1 MVDGHV
7 GAGIDGGNPQADDV
21 GAHLV
26 ADLVGVDDVAERL
39 GHLTALAVE
48 REALRDDRLVRSVA
62 VGAHRGEQRALE
74 PTAVLVGALEVHVRR
89 VLQLGT
95 VLADGLPGDAG
106 VPPHVE
112 DVLIGLEVMAAA
124 LGADAGLAQVA
135 LGSVGEPGVG
145 ALLVE
150 ELDDG
155 VERGVVHDLLAAVG
169 AGVAGDR
176 HAPVALAADAPVGTL
191 LDHGTNAVGGMGR
204 IPLDVLADLFA
215 SLLAQTGL
223 VHRDKPLVGSTEE
236 HRVLAAPAVRIAVRD
251 LLLEDQGAALA
262 QELDDV
268 RVGLI
273 GIHATEGATGTKLLA
288 GVELAVVIDRHADV
302 GDALLEAGKV
312 VIDAVTGRVV
322 DDTGTVIDTDVIGQQ
337 RHALNAV
344 KDRLLVVDVVE
355 GLGRNHVGLAVDH
368 DRGVLP
374 AKLLAALGSQVFEH
388 DLGTAL
394 VFNGDV
400 GGTGL
405 EGNGLVGRDGPRR
418 SRPDDEVDRAVE
430 VLEAGG
436 LGGHLK
442 AHEDGRARLVGVLDL
457 GLGQRS
463 VAVLAPVNRLVA
475 AIDHALIEHGLEDLD
490 VGGVMLVIERQVG
503 VVPVAEHAQATETG
517 LLQLDVLDSELVA
530 ELTNLG
536 RGGLVELLGAKLLLD
551 LVLDRLAVAV
561 PTGDVG
567 NLIAL
572 HHPVAVDH
580 VLGNLVHGVAD
591 VDRAVGV
598 RRAVMQHELLVTLVL
613 LQNLLVD
620 LVVLPVLESLGLGL
634 GKTGTH
640 GKTGFGQIHR
650 LLVLVCHGTP
660 FMSWARTPS
669 GHQKAPV
676 PASWDE
682 APQIGLRARKSS
694 SLNHPA

>member
-1 MVDGHV
+1 MVDGNV

-26 ADLVGVDDVAERL
+26 ADLVGVYDVAERL
-39 GHLTALAVE
+39 GHLAALAIE
-48 REALRDDRLVRSVA
+48 REALRDDRLVRSMA
-62 VGAHRGEQRALE
+62 VGTHRGEQRALE
-74 PTAVLVGALEVHVRR
+74 PTAVLVGALEVHIRR
-89 VLQLGT
+89 ILQLGT

-106 VPPHVE
+106 IPPHVE

-155 VERGVVHDLLAAVG
+155 VERSVVHDLLAAVG
-169 AGVAGDR
+169 TGVAGDR
-176 HAPVALAADAPVGTL
+176 HAPVALTADAPVGTL
-191 LDHGTNAVGGMGR
+191 LNHGADAVGGVSR
-204 IPLDVLADLFA
+204 IPLDVLANLLT
-215 SLLAQTGL
+215 SLLAQTSL

-251 LLLEDQGAALA
+251 LLLEDQGSALA

-273 GIHATEGATGTKLLA
+273 GIHTAEGATGAKLLT

-302 GDALLEAGKV
+302 GDALLEAGKIV
-312 VIDAVTGRVV
+312 VDAVAGRVV

-337 RHALNAV
+337 RHALNTV
-344 KDRLLVVDVVE
+344 KDWLLVVDMVE
-355 GLGRNHVGLAVDH
+355 GLGGNHIGLAVDH
-368 DRGVLP
+368 NRGVIP
-374 AKLLAALGSQVFEH
+374 AKLLTALGSQVLEH
-388 DLGTAL
+388 DLGTTIVL
-394 VFNGDV
+394 NGNV
-400 GGTGL
+400 GGAGL
-405 EGNGLVGRDGPRR
+405 EGNGLVGGDGPRR
-418 SRPDDEVDRAVE
+418 GRPDDKVNRAVE

-436 LGGHLK
+436 LGSHLE
-442 AHEDGRARLVGVLDL
+442 AHENGRARLVGVLDL
-457 GLGQRS
+457 GLGQRG

-475 AIDHALIEHGLEDLD
+475 AINHALIEHGLEDLD
-490 VGGVMLVIERQVG
+490 IGGVMLVIERQIG
-503 VVPVAEHAQATETG
+503 VVPVAEHAQTAEAS
-517 LLQLDVLDSELVA
+517 LLKLDVLDSELVA
-530 ELTNLG
+530 KLTDLG
-536 RGGLVELLGAKLLLD
+536 RGGLVELLGAELLLD
-551 LVLDRLAVAV
+551 LMLDRLTMAV
-561 PTGDVG
+561 PTGDIG

-580 VLGNLVHGVAD
+580 VLGDLVHGMAD
-591 VDRAVGV
+591 VDRTVGV
-598 RRAVMQHELLVTLVL
+598 RRTVVQHELLVTLVL

-620 LVVLPVLESLGLGL
+620 LVILPVLESLGLGL

-640 GKTGFGQIHR
+640 GKTGLGQIHR

-660 FMSWARTPS
+660 FMSWARTPV
-669 GHQKAPV
+669 GHQKSARPYKLGRS
-676 PASWDE
+676 ATK
-682 APQIGLRARKSS
+682 RAAC
-694 SLNHPA
+694 P

>member
-1 MVDGHV
+1 
-7 GAGIDGGNPQADDV
+7 
-21 GAHLV
+21 
-26 ADLVGVDDVAERL
+26 
-39 GHLTALAVE
+39 
-48 REALRDDRLVRSVA
+48 
-62 VGAHRGEQRALE
+62 
-74 PTAVLVGALEVHVRR
+74 
-89 VLQLGT
+89 
-95 VLADGLPGDAG
+95 
-106 VPPHVE
+106 
-112 DVLIGLEVMAAA
+112 MAAA

-155 VERGVVHDLLAAVG
+155 VERSVVHDLLAAVG
-169 AGVAGDR
+169 TGVAGDR
-176 HAPVALAADAPVGTL
+176 HAPVALTADAPVGTL
-191 LDHGTNAVGGMGR
+191 LNHGADAVCRVGR
-204 IPLDVLADLFA
+204 IPLDVLANLLA
-215 SLLAQTGL
+215 SLLAQTSL

-262 QELDDV
+262 QELDDM
-268 RVGLI
+268 RVGLV
-273 GIHATEGATGTKLLA
+273 GIHAAEGAAGTKLLA

-302 GDALLEAGKV
+302 GDALLEAGEV
-312 VIDAVTGRVV
+312 VVDAVAGRVV

-355 GLGRNHVGLAVDH
+355 GLGGNHIGLAVDH
-368 DRGVLP
+368 NRGVLP
-374 AKLLAALGSQVFEH
+374 AKLLAALGSQVLEH
-388 DLGTAL
+388 DLGAAVVL
-394 VFNGDV
+394 NGDV

-405 EGNGLVGRDGPRR
+405 EGNCLVGGDGPRR
-418 SRPDDEVDRAVE
+418 GRPDDKVNRAVE

-457 GLGQRS
+457 GLSKCGM
-463 VAVLAPVNRLVA
+463 AVLAPVDGLVT
-475 AIDHALIEHGLEDLD
+475 AIDHALVEHGLEDLD
-490 VGGVMLVIERQVG
+490 VGGVMLVIERQIG
-503 VVPVAEHAQATETG
+503 VVPIAEHAQATEAG

-530 ELTNLG
+530 KLADLS
-536 RGGLVELLGAKLLLD
+536 RGGLVELLGAELLLD
-551 LVLDRLAVAV
+551 LMLDRLAMAV
-561 PTGDVG
+561 PTGDIG

-572 HHPVAVDH
+572 HHPVTVDH
-580 VLGNLVHGVAD
+580 VLGDLVHGVAD

-598 RRAVMQHELLVTLVL
+598 RRAVVQHELLVTLVL

-640 GKTGFGQIHR
+640 GKTGLGQIHR

-660 FMSWARTPS
+660 FMSWACTPV
-669 GHQKAPV
+669 GHQKSARPYKLGRSATKRTV
-676 PASWDE
+676 R
-682 APQIGLRARKSS
+682 PQKLFV
-694 SLNHPA
+694 

>member
-1 MVDGHV
+1 MVDGDV
-7 GAGIDGGNPQADDV
+7 GAGVDRGNPQTDDV

-26 ADLVGVDDVAERL
+26 ADLIGVDDVAERL

-48 REALRDDRLVRSVA
+48 GEALRDDRLVRSVA

-74 PTAVLVGALEVHVRR
+74 PTAVLVGTLEVHIRR
-89 VLQLGT
+89 VLQLGA
-95 VLADGLPGDAG
+95 VLADGLPRHAG

-112 DVLIGLEVMAAA
+112 NVLISLEVMAAT
-124 LGADAGLAQVA
+124 LGANARLAQVA
-135 LGSVGEPGVG
+135 LGSVGKPGVG

-155 VERGVVHDLLAAVG
+155 VERGVVHNLLAAVG
-169 AGVAGDR
+169 ASVARDR
-176 HAPVALAADAPVGTL
+176 HAPVALTADAPVGTL
-191 LDHGTNAVGGMGR
+191 LDHGADAVGGVSR
-204 IPLDVLADLFA
+204 IPLDVLANLLA
-215 SLLAQTGL
+215 SLLTQAGL

-236 HRVLAAPAVRIAVRD
+236 HRVLAAPAVRIAVRN
-251 LLLEDQGAALA
+251 LLLEDQGTALA

-273 GIHATEGATGTKLLA
+273 GIHTAEGATGAKLLA

-302 GDALLEAGKV
+302 GDALLEAREV

-355 GLGRNHVGLAVDH
+355 GLGGNHVGLSVDH
-368 DRGVLP
+368 NRGVLP
-374 AKLLAALGSQVFEH
+374 AKLLAALGSQVLKH
-388 DLGTAL
+388 DLGTAIVL
-394 VFNGDV
+394 NGDI
-400 GGTGL
+400 GGAGL
-405 EGNGLVGRDGPRR
+405 KGNGLVGGDGPRR
-418 SRPDDEVDRAVE
+418 GRPDDKVDRAIE

-457 GLGQRS
+457 GLGQRG

-475 AIDHALIEHGLEDLD
+475 AIDHALIEHGLKDLD
-490 VGGVMLVIERQVG
+490 IGSIMLVIERQIG
-503 VVPVAEHAQATETG
+503 VVPVAEHAQTTEAG
-517 LLQLDVLDSELVA
+517 LLELDVLDSELVA

-536 RGGLVELLGAKLLLD
+536 RGGLVELLGAELLLD

-561 PTGDVG
+561 PTGDIR
-567 NLIAL
+567 NLITL

-580 VLGNLVHGVAD
+580 VLGDLVHGVAD

-598 RRAVMQHELLVTLVL
+598 RRTVVQHELLMTLVL

-660 FMSWARTPS
+660 FISWARTPV
-669 GHQKAPV
+669 GHQKSARPYKLGRSATKRTV
-676 PASWDE
+676 R
-682 APQIGLRARKSS
+682 PQKLFA
-694 SLNHPA
+694 

>member
-1 MVDGHV
+1 M
-7 GAGIDGGNPQADDV
+7 
-21 GAHLV
+21 
-26 ADLVGVDDVAERL
+26 
-39 GHLTALAVE
+39 
-48 REALRDDRLVRSVA
+48 
-62 VGAHRGEQRALE
+62 
-74 PTAVLVGALEVHVRR
+74 
-89 VLQLGT
+89 
-95 VLADGLPGDAG
+95 
-106 VPPHVE
+106 
-112 DVLIGLEVMAAA
+112 
-124 LGADAGLAQVA
+124 
-135 LGSVGEPGVG
+135 
-145 ALLVE
+145 E

-191 LDHGTNAVGGMGR
+191 LDHGTDAVGRVGR
-204 IPLDVLADLFA
+204 IPLDVLTDLLA

-223 VHRDKPLVGSTEE
+223 VHRDEPLVGSTEE

-273 GIHATEGATGTKLLA
+273 GIHAAEGAAGAKLLA

-302 GDALLEAGKV
+302 GDALLEAGEV
-312 VIDAVTGRVV
+312 VVDAVAGRVV

-355 GLGRNHVGLAVDH
+355 GLGGNHVGLAIDH

-374 AKLLAALGSQVFEH
+374 AKLLTTLRSQVLEH

-394 VFNGDV
+394 VLNGDI
-400 GGTGL
+400 GGARL
-405 EGNGLVGRDGPRR
+405 KGNGLVGGDGPRR
-418 SRPDDEVDRAVE
+418 GRPDDKVDRAVE

-442 AHEDGRARLVGVLDL
+442 AHENGRARLVGVLYL
-457 GLGQRS
+457 GLGECG
-463 VAVLAPVNRLVA
+463 VAVLAPVDGLVT
-475 AIDHALIEHGLEDLD
+475 AIDHALIEHGLKDLD
-490 VGGVMLVIERQVG
+490 VGGVMLVIKRQVG
-503 VVPVAEHAQATETG
+503 VVPVAEHAQTAETG
-517 LLQLDVLDSELVA
+517 LLQLDVLDRELVA
-530 ELTNLG
+530 ELADLS
-536 RGGLVELLGAKLLLD
+536 RGGLVELLGAELLLD
-551 LVLDRLAVAV
+551 LMLDRLTMAV
-561 PTGDVG
+561 PTGDIRD
-567 NLIAL
+567 LIAL

-580 VLGNLVHGVAD
+580 VLGDLVHGVAD

-598 RRAVMQHELLVTLVL
+598 RRAVVQHEFLVTLVL

-620 LVVLPVLESLGLGL
+620 LVVLPVLESLRLGL

-640 GKTGFGQIHR
+640 GKTGLGQIHR

-669 GHQKAPV
+669 GHQKSARPYKLGRSATKRAV
-676 PASWDE
+676 R
-682 APQIGLRARKSS
+682 PQKLFA
-694 SLNHPA
+694 

>member
-1 MVDGHV
+1 MVDGDV
-7 GAGIDGGNPQADDV
+7 GAGIDGCNPQTDDV

-39 GHLTALAVE
+39 GHLTTLAVE
-48 REALRDDRLVRSVA
+48 GEALRDDRLVRSVA

-74 PTAVLVGALEVHVRR
+74 PTAVLVRALEVDVRR

-95 VLADGLPGDAG
+95 VLADGLPRHAG
-106 VPPHVE
+106 VPPHVK
-112 DVLIGLEVMAAA
+112 DVLISLEVMAAA
-124 LGADAGLAQVA
+124 LGADAGLAQIA
-135 LGSVGEPGVG
+135 LRSVGEPGVG

-176 HAPVALAADAPVGTL
+176 HTPVALTADAPVGTL
-191 LDHGTNAVGGMGR
+191 LDHGANAVGGVGR

-215 SLLAQTGL
+215 SLLAQAGL

-251 LLLEDQGAALA
+251 LLLEDQGATLA

-273 GIHATEGATGTKLLA
+273 GVHTAEGATGAKLLA
-288 GVELAVVIDRHADV
+288 GVELTVVVNRHADV

-312 VIDAVTGRVV
+312 VVDAMAGRVV

-355 GLGRNHVGLAVDH
+355 GLGGNHIGLAVDH

-374 AKLLAALGSQVFEH
+374 AKLLAALGSQVLEH

-394 VFNGDV
+394 VLNGDI
-400 GGTGL
+400 GGAGL
-405 EGNGLVGRDGPRR
+405 KGNGLVGGDGPRR
-418 SRPDDEVDRAVE
+418 GRPDDEVDRAVE

-436 LGGHLK
+436 LGSHLK
-442 AHEDGRARLVGVLDL
+442 AHEDGRARLVGVLNL
-457 GLGQRS
+457 GLGQRGM
-463 VAVLAPVNRLVA
+463 AVLAPVNRLVA
-475 AIDHALIEHGLEDLD
+475 AIDHTLIEHGLKDLD
-490 VGGVMLVIERQVG
+490 VGGIVLVIERQVG
-503 VVPVAEHAQATETG
+503 IVPVAEHTQTTEAG

-530 ELTNLG
+530 ELTDLS
-536 RGGLVELLGAKLLLD
+536 RGGLVELLGAELLLD

-572 HHPVAVDH
+572 HHPVTIDH
-580 VLGNLVHGVAD
+580 VLGNLVHGMAD

-598 RRAVMQHELLVTLVL
+598 RRTVVQHELLVTLVL

-620 LVVLPVLESLGLGL
+620 FVVLPVLESLGLGL

-640 GKTGFGQIHR
+640 GKSGFGQIHR

-669 GHQKAPV
+669 GHQKSARPYKLGRSAAKRTV
-676 PASWDE
+676 R
-682 APQIGLRARKSS
+682 PQKLFA
-694 SLNHPA
+694 

>member
-1 MVDGHV
+1 MS
-7 GAGIDGGNPQADDV
+7 I
-21 GAHLV
+21 
-26 ADLVGVDDVAERL
+26 
-39 GHLTALAVE
+39 
-48 REALRDDRLVRSVA
+48 
-62 VGAHRGEQRALE
+62 GAHRGEQRALE

-89 VLQLGT
+89 ILQLGT
-95 VLADGLPGDAG
+95 ILADGLPGHAG
-106 VPPHVE
+106 IPPHVE
-112 DVLIGLEVMAAA
+112 DILIGLEVMAAA

-176 HAPVALAADAPVGTL
+176 HAPVALTADAPVGTL
-191 LDHGTNAVGGMGR
+191 LDHGADAVGGMSR
-204 IPLDVLADLFA
+204 VPLDVLANLLA

-223 VHRDKPLVGSTEE
+223 VHRDKPLVGGTEE

-251 LLLEDQGAALA
+251 LLLEDQSAALA

-268 RVGLI
+268 RVGLV
-273 GIHATEGATGTKLLA
+273 GIHTAEGTAGTKLLA

-302 GDALLEAGKV
+302 GDALLEAGEV
-312 VIDAVTGRVV
+312 VVDAVAGRVM

-337 RHALNAV
+337 RDALDTV
-344 KDRLLVVDVVE
+344 EDRLLVVDVME
-355 GLGRNHVGLAVDH
+355 GLGGNHVGLAVDH

-374 AKLLAALGSQVFEH
+374 AKLLAALGSQVLEH
-388 DLGTAL
+388 DLGATVVL
-394 VFNGDV
+394 DGNVS
-400 GGTGL
+400 GTGL
-405 EGNGLVGRDGPRR
+405 EGDCLVGGDGPRR
-418 SRPDDEVDRAVE
+418 GRPDDEVDRAVE

-436 LGGHLK
+436 LGGHLE
-442 AHEDGRARLVGVLDL
+442 AHEDGGARLVGVLDL
-457 GLGQRS
+457 GLGKRG
-463 VAVLAPVNRLVA
+463 VAVLAPVDGLVT
-475 AIDHALIEHGLEDLD
+475 AIDHTLIEHGLKDLD
-490 VGGVMLVIERQVG
+490 VGGVVLVIERQIRVI
-503 VVPVAEHAQATETG
+503 PVAEHAQATEAS

-530 ELTNLG
+530 ELANLS
-536 RGGLVELLGAKLLLD
+536 RGGLVELLGAELLLD
-551 LVLDRLAVAV
+551 LVLDRLTVAV
-561 PTGDVG
+561 PTGDIG
-567 NLIAL
+567 DLKAL
-572 HHPVAVDH
+572 HHPVTVDH
-580 VLGNLVHGVAD
+580 VLGDLVHGVAD

-598 RRAVMQHELLVTLVL
+598 RGAVVQHELLVTLVL
-613 LQNLLVD
+613 LQNLLVN

-640 GKTGFGQIHR
+640 GKSGFGQIHR

-660 FMSWARTPS
+660 FMSWARTPV

-682 APQIGLRARKSS
+682 APQSRQYARTK
-694 SLNHPA
+694 LFA

>member
-1 MVDGHV
+1 M
-7 GAGIDGGNPQADDV
+7 
-21 GAHLV
+21 
-26 ADLVGVDDVAERL
+26 
-39 GHLTALAVE
+39 
-48 REALRDDRLVRSVA
+48 
-62 VGAHRGEQRALE
+62 
-74 PTAVLVGALEVHVRR
+74 LVGALEVHIRR
-89 VLQLGT
+89 ILQLGT

-106 VPPHVE
+106 IPPHVE
-112 DVLIGLEVMAAA
+112 DVLICLEMMAAA
-124 LGADAGLAQVA
+124 LGADAGLAQVT

-145 ALLVE
+145 TLLVE
-150 ELDDG
+150 ELDNG

-176 HAPVALAADAPVGTL
+176 HAPVALTADAPVGAL
-191 LDHGTNAVGGMGR
+191 LDHSANAVGGMGR
-204 IPLDVLADLFA
+204 IPLDVLANLLA
-215 SLLAQTGL
+215 SLLAQAGL

-262 QELDDV
+262 QELDDM
-268 RVGLI
+268 RVGLV
-273 GIHATEGATGTKLLA
+273 GIHAAEGAAGTKLLA

-302 GDALLEAGKV
+302 GDAFLEAGEV
-312 VIDAVTGRVV
+312 VVDAVAGRVV

-337 RHALNAV
+337 RHALNTV

-355 GLGRNHVGLAVDH
+355 RLGGNHIGLAVDH

-374 AKLLAALGSQVFEH
+374 AKLLAALGSQVLEH

-394 VFNGDV
+394 VLNGDI
-400 GGTGL
+400 GGAGL
-405 EGNGLVGRDGPRR
+405 KGNGLVGGDGPRR
-418 SRPDDEVDRAVE
+418 GRPNDKVNRAVE

-436 LGGHLK
+436 LGGHLE
-442 AHEDGRARLVGVLDL
+442 AHENGGARLVRVLNL
-457 GLGQRS
+457 GLGERG

-475 AIDHALIEHGLEDLD
+475 AINHALIEHGLEDLD
-490 VGGVMLVIERQVG
+490 VGGIVLVIERQIG
-503 VVPVAEHAQATETG
+503 VVPVAEHAQTAEAG
-517 LLQLDVLDSELVA
+517 LLKLDVLDSELVA
-530 ELTNLG
+530 ELTDLG
-536 RGGLVELLGAKLLLD
+536 RGGLVELLGAELLLD
-551 LVLDRLAVAV
+551 LMLDRLTMAV
-561 PTGDVG
+561 PTGDIG

-580 VLGNLVHGVAD
+580 VLGDLVHGMAD
-591 VDRAVGV
+591 VDRTVGV
-598 RRAVMQHELLVTLVL
+598 RRTVVQHELLVTLVL

-660 FMSWARTPS
+660 FMSWARTPV
-669 GHQKAPV
+669 GHQKSARPYKLGRS
-676 PASWDE
+676 ATK
-682 APQIGLRARKSS
+682 RAAC
-694 SLNHPA
+694 P